1 MLSKIA
7 SIKSLFSLKRI
18 NLLVFNLFIVIL
30 QYTNKTMGATK
41 TDLFTQEQNEISS
54 LLKAIAHPAR
64 IAILEYLIKVD
75 VCICGD
81 IVNEL
86 PLAQPTISQHLKE
99 LKTAGLI
106 KGSIEGTAICY
117 CVDKTTVARIQTYF
131 SRISIQL
138 ENKDNKCC

>member
-1 MLSKIA
+1 
-7 SIKSLFSLKRI
+7 
-18 NLLVFNLFIVIL
+18 
-30 QYTNKTMGATK
+30 MGATK

-75 VCICGD
+75 TCICGD

-99 LKTAGLI
+99 LKNAGLI

-117 CVDKTTVARIQTYF
+117 CVDKTAVARIQSYF
-131 SRISIQL
+131 SGISIQL
-138 ENKDNKCC
+138 ENKDNRCC